1 MLRKAQYL
9 CLVGSIGLIGAD
21 RIDLFA
27 GQGPF
32 TLTPFLILAPLVVLL
47 NLLRRGLRGE
57 FYFELKPSMRRQFPF
72 LAASG
77 GFLLLT
83 FGSIPLGLDPE
94 RGLVAF
100 CDLLLVTL
108 LGYCISLEILAEPAQ
123 ERLIERSVTFGLTM
137 YLIFC
142 IGEII
147 ALTHGLALAPN
158 EKPSSWMQSTFA
170 PSMLGNWIPTL
181 SGTTSDANRSGFV
194 LTMYLVLLDRFVTK
208 SRRTLVLR
216 FSIGIF
222 ILLTLS
228 RSGALCW
235 FGFYFFSSAF
245 WMRLL
250 SRRALWRV
258 AAIAIVCSLLGV
270 VYQQEIVGLAE
281 TWEVSDAISVKMS
294 MSEGSS
300 GESHILLIQRG
311 IETWLTSTKT
321 VVAGIGFA
329 AAPKVLEDFFGNDKR
344 GNFHCLY
351 VTALAEM
358 GFPAFVFLMVLL
370 VYPVIGRKGALSCI
384 VAIMIFN
391 ISYQT
396 HTEPVFWLVLSLVW
410 SFERTRR
417 WTLGSPVLAREYSS
431 PI

>member
-1 MLRKAQYL
+1 
-9 CLVGSIGLIGAD
+9 
-21 RIDLFA
+21 
-27 GQGPF
+27 
-32 TLTPFLILAPLVVLL
+32 
-47 NLLRRGLRGE
+47 
-57 FYFELKPSMRRQFPF
+57 
-72 LAASG
+72 
-77 GFLLLT
+77 
-83 FGSIPLGLDPE
+83 
-94 RGLVAF
+94 
-100 CDLLLVTL
+100 
-108 LGYCISLEILAEPAQ
+108 
-123 ERLIERSVTFGLTM
+123 
-137 YLIFC
+137 
-142 IGEII
+142 
-147 ALTHGLALAPN
+147 
-158 EKPSSWMQSTFA
+158 
-170 PSMLGNWIPTL
+170 
-181 SGTTSDANRSGFV
+181 
-194 LTMYLVLLDRFVTK
+194 
-208 SRRTLVLR
+208 
-216 FSIGIF
+216 
-222 ILLTLS
+222 
-228 RSGALCW
+228 
-235 FGFYFFSSAF
+235 
-245 WMRLL
+245 MRLL